1 MADRPRTFEDV
12 VAATNPTELARLNR
26 GDKYQDPAVTDPRQ
40 REVAVFEDRYRGG
53 DWFVEYFDDDCG
65 CYVTVFSG
73 PEAEWRAREYFAALK
88 VGVLRT
94 VREIIV
100 PRVTVDTNS
109 RG

>member
-1 MADRPRTFEDV
+1 MADRPRTFEE
-12 VAATNPTELARLNR
+12 AATNPEELASLNR
-26 GDKYQDPAVTDPRQ
+26 GETYQDPAVDDPRQ
-40 REVAVFEDRYRGG
+40 REVAVFEDRCGG
-53 DWFVEYFDDDCG
+53 DWFVEYFDDDGG

-94 VREIIV
+94 VREMMV
-100 PRVTVDTNS
+100 PRATVNTAS